1 MTIPSP
7 ENTSVTVGPWSHP
20 TLQVSVTEALRELRE
35 VKSMLASLQEREKR
49 LKTQVDQFHAE
60 GGLSHLVDE
69 NNSNLFHAS
78 GLSLSLCQGRKTRK
92 WHSSVQE
99 QIAELEAKIHQIQTI
114 AESKRQ
120 YTDTYAPSYWRVSL
134 SKAL

>member
-1 MTIPSP
+1 MTTHSP
-7 ENTSVTVGPWSHP
+7 ANTSVAVGPWTHP
-20 TLQVSVTEALRELRE
+20 TLEVNVTDALRELRE

-49 LKTQVDQFHAE
+49 LKAQVDQFHTE

-99 QIAELEAKIHQIQTI
+99 QIAELEAKIEQVQTI

-120 YTDTYAPSYWRVSL
+120 YSDTYAPSYWKVSL

>member
-1 MTIPSP
+1 MTTDSP
-7 ENTSVTVGPWSHP
+7 ATTSVTAGPWSQP
-20 TLQVSVTEALRELRE
+20 TLEMSVTESLRELRE

-49 LKTQVDQFHAE
+49 LKAQIDQFHTD

-78 GLSLSLCQGRKTRK
+78 GMSLSLCQGRRTRK

-99 QIAELEAKIHQIQTI
+99 QIAELEAKIEQVQMI

-120 YTDTYAPSYWRVSL
+120 YSDTYAPSYWKVSL